1 MKKSDITNTIKEN
14 PEMVFTDSKFGSS
27 HFTIEGFEDSVRH
40 GQITKR
46 VIARRM
52 WLDSDTNAVV
62 HSEKTYTL
70 TLNQVGSARYENDVE
85 FKDGVIAAIEKRDAA
100 IKLQGEI
107 NLRKYQ
113 LAEQINAALKNVDI
127 AARVVSMDAAYSSAP
142 IQVSMSVEQ
151 AAKFAEFL
159 TSAAAQ
165 MLVK

>member
-1 MKKSDITNTIKEN
+1 MKKADIANTIKEN

-27 HFTIEGFEDSVRH
+27 HFTIEGFQDSSRNGSPTV
-40 GQITKR
+40 R

-52 WLDSDTNAVV
+52 WLDSDTNAVT

-70 TLNQVGSARYENDVE
+70 TLTQVGSARYENDVE

-100 IKLQGEI
+100 IKLQGEVS
-107 NLRKYQ
+107 LRKHQ

-127 AARVVSMDAAYSSAP
+127 AARVASTDDRYTSAP
-142 IQVSMSVEQ
+142 MQISMTVEQ

-159 TSAAAQ
+159 ASAAAQ

>member
-1 MKKSDITNTIKEN
+1 
-14 PEMVFTDSKFGSS
+14 
-27 HFTIEGFEDSVRH
+27 
-40 GQITKR
+40 
-46 VIARRM
+46 M

-151 AAKFAEFL
+151 ATKFAEFL